1 MITRRMDISDS
12 QPGRAKENSPPIYR
26 WVDRRRKESRQGRKN
41 IVPTPD
47 VFFRPC
53 GAFEFSAISPAINRW
68 AIFGCPSGTKSF
80 LKVGSP
86 GRLHFI
92 FQIPGILILLAT
104 SHLFAAEPPATNA
117 PSRTLSLKEAEQI
130 ALTRHPRISEA
141 DLLALA
147 SKQVVREARSAYY
160 PSVTFNATAVDALD
174 ENTRIAAGAL
184 NNPLIIDRESQGI
197 NINQIITDFGRTHN
211 LSMSTE
217 LRSRAEQQN
226 AVATRAQLLLEVN
239 SAYADAL
246 RAQSTLAV
254 ARQTVDT
261 RQFLYDQVSQLAS
274 NQIKSELD
282 ASLAR
287 VSLQEARLLQAG
299 ARNDVQVS
307 FAVFANLLAEPGE
320 PDFQLVDEPVQQTP
334 VTNATDLVE
343 LALRDRPEL
352 LRARFQREAAE
363 RFARAE
369 HELHYP
375 TLSAAATAGL
385 TPARDVRLNQ
395 DFGAAGVNLSIP
407 IFDGMLFSAR
417 AKEAQL
423 KSEAA
428 QKDLESHEL
437 NVVRDVR
444 VAAINLS
451 YALERMALTAQ
462 LLENANQAFELAQ
475 ARYKVG
481 SSSIVELSQA
491 QLAQT
496 QAQIDQARAKYEY
509 QMRQAILDFQ
519 TGQMH

>member
-1 MITRRMDISDS
+1 MNTQKADALVS
-12 QPGRAKENSPPIYR
+12 QPDRAKENSPPIYR
-26 WVDRRRKESRQGRKN
+26 WMGRQQNKSGQERKN
-41 IVPTPD
+41 ILPML
-47 VFFRPC
+47 C
-53 GAFEFSAISPAINRW
+53 GFH
-68 AIFGCPSGTKSF
+68 
-80 LKVGSP
+80 L
-86 GRLHFI
+86 L
-92 FQIPGILILLAT
+92 LLAAVPAL
-104 SHLFAAEPPATNA
+104 SAAQPAVTNPPA
-117 PSRTLSLKEAEQI
+117 RMLSLKEAGEI
-130 ALTRHPRISEA
+130 AIARHPRISEA

-160 PSVTFNATAVDALD
+160 PTVAFNATAVDALD
-174 ENTRIAAGAL
+174 SNTRIAAGGL

-197 NINQIITDFGRTHN
+197 NITQLITDFGRTHN
-211 LSMSTE
+211 LSVSSE
-217 LRSRAEQQN
+217 LRSRAEQEN
-226 AVATRAQLLLEVN
+226 ALATRAQLLLEVN

-261 RQFLYDQVSQLAS
+261 RQLLYDQVSQLAS

-287 VSLQEARLLQAG
+287 VSLEEARLLQAG
-299 ARNDVQVS
+299 ARNDLQVS
-307 FAVFANLLAEPGE
+307 FAVLANLLNEPG
-320 PDFQLVDEPVQQTP
+320 PPAFQLIDEPLRSAP
-334 VTNATDLVE
+334 VTNAADLVE
-343 LALRDRPEL
+343 LALRERPEL

-369 HELHYP
+369 HDLHYP
-375 TLSAAATAGL
+375 TISAAAVGGL
-385 TPARDVRLNQ
+385 TPARDPRLNQ
-395 DFGAAGVNLSIP
+395 DYGAAGVNVSIP

-423 KSEAA
+423 KAEAA
-428 QKDLESHEL
+428 QKELEAQEL

-444 VAAINLS
+444 VSAVNLS
-451 YALERMALTAQ
+451 YALERMELTAR
-462 LLENANQAFELAQ
+462 LVETANQAFDLAQ

-509 QMRQAILDFQ
+509 QMREAIVNFQ
-519 TGQMH
+519 TGQMR